1 MTERILM
8 YVYGDITTDAR
19 VNRAAD
25 ALAKDYDVT
34 VLSTQSGKIVKDKMF
49 NNILID
55 NKHTGVRGYLENVRK
70 ALNIIKKN
78 KPDIFYAHDYY
89 SALLV
94 FLLQDRRYCKKI
106 IYDAHELIIPE
117 KGIKDYKMKFFHF
130 FEKRIIKKVNLV
142 ICASEERSNIMQK
155 YYRLTNKPS
164 VIENISQLEIVENDF
179 NRKILD
185 HLADFF
191 KDSSP
196 TIVYAGAVTK
206 GRRIIELFDAIGN
219 LAPMFKLL
227 IIGNGDALDNLK
239 MKAKEYPNVHIAF
252 TGAVPYTCLGLLLS
266 KCDLGFIYYPT
277 DTLNNIN
284 CASNKIYEYASVQL
298 PMISNENVT
307 VKKIIETNR
316 IGLASNDFCKAI
328 RQIAPKI
335 IEYKKNCEI
344 FNKQFPWA
352 KTAEKLLLSVK
363 SLV

>member
-1 MTERILM
+1 M
-8 YVYGDITTDAR
+8 
-19 VNRAAD
+19 
-25 ALAKDYDVT
+25 
-34 VLSTQSGKIVKDKMF
+34 
-49 NNILID
+49 
-55 NKHTGVRGYLENVRK
+55 ENVRR
-70 ALNIIKKN
+70 ALKIIKKN

-94 FLLQDRRYCKKI
+94 FLLQGKRYCKKI

-117 KGIKDYKMKFFHF
+117 KSIKDYRMRFFYF
-130 FEKRIIKKVNLV
+130 FEKRIIKKADLV
-142 ICASEERSNIMQK
+142 ICASEERGAIMQE
-155 YYRLTNKPS
+155 YYKLNDKPL
-164 VIENISQLEIVENDF
+164 VIENISQLQVVENDF

-185 HLADFF
+185 NIADFF
-191 KDSSP
+191 KDPSP

-206 GRRIIELFDAIGN
+206 GRRIIELLDAVDK

-227 IIGNGDALDNLK
+227 IVGNGDALNMLK
-239 MKAKEYPNVHIAF
+239 AKAKECPNVHVAF
-252 TGAVPYTCLGLLLS
+252 TGAVPYTCLGMLLS

-307 VKKIIETNR
+307 VQRVIETHH

-335 IEYKKNCEI
+335 NEYKKNCEI

-352 KTAEKLLLSVK
+352 KTAEKLLSSVK